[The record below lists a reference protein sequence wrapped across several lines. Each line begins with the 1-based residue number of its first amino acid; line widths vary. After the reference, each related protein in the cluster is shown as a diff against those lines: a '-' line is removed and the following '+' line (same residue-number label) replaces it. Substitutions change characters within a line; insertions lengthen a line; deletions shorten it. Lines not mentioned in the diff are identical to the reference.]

1 MMNQSPTGDKT
12 LLTEGFPQTSQS
24 NVNIDDDVSDL
35 LRDNF
40 GPANIE
46 DFAPKLDFS
55 DIELDKNLSD
65 ILEDLQ
71 KVVKSEDGENNIS
84 FDSSSLLDDDPI
96 RSLLNLQNEIEME
109 IEEERV
115 EKLRNPRFQTLPA
128 YQKRAKQETQW
139 INALNSASVGDK
151 AKPVTGQ
158 DGVVE
163 TVRLSRQ
170 PRVTTRLSSSTDVE
184 VISISEDEIVD
195 VTPKVPSQL
204 PLTKIKSNFLMNT
217 EKHLSSANHFPA
229 NSRIFNRSLEE
240 LQSTAKAISQTYQA
254 EEGRRAKRGRERVPA
269 RITDSKRIRTDKMRS
284 ILRKNNNHLKISQS
298 KEDVYNTVW
307 VPALRE
313 TNQRVHLSLK
323 QTANHALP
331 PMLPTTAPINPPTK
345 NMAAMKPNLVPNA
358 KVPVQVVPKQ
368 VKLPINGQQ
377 QGGACLLLNMTSSNP
392 VVLNKSQILQSVTAK
407 RSVAQP
413 ETVKKSCYNCERLAS
428 YLPFLGYTMR
438 RTSQREREGQGL
450 LRRSSAGD
458 SLVLLCEICGTFVRE
473 SVIFRE
479 KMSLSHVSAAYF
491 PKFFNN
497 SFIEIRP
504 DEETQNYIPI

>member
-139 INALNSASVGDK
+139 INALNSASIGDK

-170 PRVTTRLSSSTDVE
+170 PLVTTRLSSSTDGRCDLLNL
-184 VISISEDEIVD
+184 I
-195 VTPKVPSQL
+195 
-204 PLTKIKSNFLMNT
+204 LTSNFQLR
-217 EKHLSSANHFPA
+217 SSLYP
-229 NSRIFNRSLEE
+229 
-240 LQSTAKAISQTYQA
+240 
-254 EEGRRAKRGRERVPA
+254 
-269 RITDSKRIRTDKMRS
+269 RTR
-284 ILRKNNNHLKISQS
+284 
-298 KEDVYNTVW
+298 
-307 VPALRE
+307 
-313 TNQRVHLSLK
+313 
-323 QTANHALP
+323 
-331 PMLPTTAPINPPTK
+331 
-345 NMAAMKPNLVPNA
+345 
-358 KVPVQVVPKQ
+358 
-368 VKLPINGQQ
+368 
-377 QGGACLLLNMTSSNP
+377 
-392 VVLNKSQILQSVTAK
+392 
-407 RSVAQP
+407 
-413 ETVKKSCYNCERLAS
+413 
-428 YLPFLGYTMR
+428 
-438 RTSQREREGQGL
+438 L
-450 LRRSSAGD
+450 LR
-458 SLVLLCEICGTFVRE
+458 
-473 SVIFRE
+473 
-479 KMSLSHVSAAYF
+479 
-491 PKFFNN
+491 
-497 SFIEIRP
+497 
-504 DEETQNYIPI
+504 